1 MAGCTS
7 YDVVFGGGL
16 QSYTRAALINEVIK
30 HLLLERN
37 QIPQQF
43 DLLRQQIS
51 VQESREQVQ
60 KIAYILTVFFSSILE
75 VNFR

>member
-1 MAGCTS
+1 MAGCTN

-60 KIAYILTVFFSSILE
+60 KIA
-75 VNFR
+75 